1 MGKYVCVKS
10 FSDLQDHDHIY
21 RPGDEYPRAG
31 VDVSIDRLTSLSS
44 TSNKTG
50 QPVIEFIDDEVASSD
65 TPLISQEQESTPA
78 PAAEPKKRTAKNTEE
93 KAEEKPKR
101 RGRGSKK

>member
-21 RPGDEYPRAG
+21 RPGDVFPRAG

-44 TSNKTG
+44 ASNKTG

-65 TPLISQEQESTPA
+65 TPLISQEQEVTPA

-93 KAEEKPKR
+93 KTEEKPKR

>member
-10 FSDLQDHDHIY
+10 FSDLQDHDHIC

-31 VDVSIDRLTSLSS
+31 VDVSIGRLTSLSS

-50 QPVIEFIDDEVASSD
+50 QPVIEFIDD
-65 TPLISQEQESTPA
+65 
-78 PAAEPKKRTAKNTEE
+78 
-93 KAEEKPKR
+93 
-101 RGRGSKK
+101 